1 MVLSGSK
8 VLFVSSVRSISAPFF
23 HRARGG
29 LREGRG
35 VIESVNSIAE
45 RLIDSVD
52 WAEYKVSVGPA
63 TKVGVALCALLSSS
77 DISEASAAWNEI
89 EEFVFSQGTIYS
101 AAEPTVSVMLAALTE
116 DQPSWRSG
124 RILDLVFFIVKRC
137 VCYGSFATAQMP
149 ESYTRGALAA
159 CTVGPY
165 S

>member
-1 MVLSGSK
+1 M
-8 VLFVSSVRSISAPFF
+8 
-23 HRARGG
+23 
-29 LREGRG
+29 
-35 VIESVNSIAE
+35 IESVNSIAE